1 MVYANRYN
9 IGVVYISLEDIK
21 FDSNDKEKAKE
32 LIEAAMAP
40 CNIQALV
47 NSMLVRIGKLEAEF
61 TILIKKFNDIEQWLE
76 I

>member
-1 MVYANRYN
+1 MVY
-9 IGVVYISLEDIK
+9 VSLEE
-21 FDSNDKEKAKE
+21 FDATDKVKVKN

-40 CNIQALV
+40 CNIQVLI